1 MLFLFQDT
9 LGFTPQGFLSRQSR
23 YLSKKPCP
31 ENQLLKLKLKAF
43 KSADKRLKDKQQE
56 GQNDGVFGKQDFE
69 ILKNAEVPIRK
80 KKAIVLV
87 EGDDEV
93 VETANAVKARKR
105 KERKKR
111 RIRKNR
117 FFYTL
122 MKLRTF

>member
-1 MLFLFQDT
+1 M
-9 LGFTPQGFLSRQSR
+9 
-23 YLSKKPCP
+23 
-31 ENQLLKLKLKAF
+31 KLKLKAF